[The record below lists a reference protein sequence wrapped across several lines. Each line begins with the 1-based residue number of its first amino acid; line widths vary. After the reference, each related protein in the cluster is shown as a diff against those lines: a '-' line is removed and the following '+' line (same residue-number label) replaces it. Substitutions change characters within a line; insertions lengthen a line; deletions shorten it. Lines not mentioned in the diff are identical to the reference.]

1 MSDYLRP
8 LCDSGQA
15 LRPCKL
21 HHAVHQ
27 RLHGERQEAVVRLLV
42 EALVT
47 ASQPHGFALSV
58 LAAIMDTCTDYAFTF
73 IIKASY

>member
-1 MSDYLRP
+1 MYYARTFHFHFIRV
-8 LCDSGQA
+8 CFY
-15 LRPCKL
+15 
-21 HHAVHQ
+21 HAVHQ

-47 ASQPHGFALSV
+47 ASQPHGFALSE
-58 LAAIMDTCTDYAFTF
+58 LAAIIMDTCTDYAFTF